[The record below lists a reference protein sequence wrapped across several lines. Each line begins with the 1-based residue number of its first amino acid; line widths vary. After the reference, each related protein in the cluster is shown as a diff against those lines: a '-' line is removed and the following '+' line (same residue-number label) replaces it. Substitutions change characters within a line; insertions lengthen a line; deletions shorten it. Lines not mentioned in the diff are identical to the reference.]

1 MTDTP
6 RSLLER
12 LRVWSDPESWRRL
25 VELYSPLLRTWLH
38 RYDVSATDAD
48 DVVQEVLAIV
58 VREIPNFHHDLRRG
72 AFRRWLRNIMVNRL
86 REFWRDRGALRT
98 SPQGITQEM
107 FLSQLEDPSSPL
119 NDFWDREHDRQI
131 LLRLMTLLEPEF
143 EPTTWQACW
152 QYIVADRRAE
162 DHAHFEAAQRK
173 CCGCGDFAAHFNS
186 TRLCGQAGF

>member
-25 VELYSPLLRTWLH
+25 VELYSPLLRTWLR

-86 REFWRDRGALRT
+86 REFWRDRDSLRK
-98 SPQGITQEM
+98 SPQGTAQET

-131 LLRLMTLLEPEF
+131 LQRLMTLLEPEF
-143 EPTTWQACW
+143 EATTWQAFRL
-152 QYIVADRRAE
+152 VAVEGRS
-162 DHAHFEAAQRK
+162 HLEAAQHLGLSPNAVRIAK
-173 CCGCGDFAAHFNS
+173 SRVLKRMRQEAEGLVD
-186 TRLCGQAGF
+186 